1 MTNIIL
7 FGNQPLASW
16 VVDTIQKSNALNLIG
31 VVTEDTNRDF
41 SHHKID
47 LPALYEYAS
56 NNNIPILDDSQL
68 ILELEQRPIMGLTVR
83 WPKLIKEDVINKF
96 EHGIL
101 NFHGGFL
108 PRWRGLNI
116 PTHVIMEGATHS
128 GATLHYLDKHID
140 TGPILARQ
148 NFEVNSQMTAY
159 DIFLKT
165 QSTLQSLFLDNI
177 DNINLGKEAATNQQI
192 FLNNGEVAQSYSS
205 NHAQGNRSF
214 HFSDEPY
221 ILERAA
227 RAFEFPGYE
236 RAYIEIGNQKI
247 YITPEKS
254 SKVRNNTALSDP
266 FKSNRKKK
274 K

>member
-16 VVDTIQKSNALNLIG
+16 VVDTIQKSNTLNLVG

-41 SHHKID
+41 SHHNID
-47 LPALYEYAS
+47 LPALYKYAS
-56 NNNIPILDDSQL
+56 NNSIPILDDSQL

-83 WPKLIKEDVINKF
+83 WPKLIKEDVINRF
-96 EHGIL
+96 EKGIL

-116 PTHVIMEGATHS
+116 PTHVIMEGATQS
-128 GATLHYLDKHID
+128 GATLHYLDKDID

-148 NFEVNSQMTAY
+148 SFAVDNQMTAY
-159 DIFLKT
+159 GVFLKT

-177 DNINLGKEAATNQQI
+177 NKINLGKEAATNQQT
-192 FLNNGEVAQSYSS
+192 FLDNGEVTQSYSS

-214 HFSDEPY
+214 HFSDETY
-221 ILERAA
+221 LLERAA

-236 RAYIEIGNQKI
+236 RSYIVIGNQKI
-247 YITPEKS
+247 YLTPEKS
-254 SKVRNNTALSDP
+254 SKIRNNTALIDP
-266 FKSNRKKK
+266 FKNNRKEK
-274 K
+274 